1 MKNLLKDSLY
11 DLAAL
16 LLCALYV
23 ILAAIL
29 VACLFCFVLL
39 VSEIIGGYEDFLL
52 WMLLGDIAAGLVSGY
67 VFCLFNRWINS
78 DEKKNKK
85 A

>member
-1 MKNLLKDSLY
+1 MKKLLKDSLY
-11 DLAAL
+11 DLLSL

-23 ILAAIL
+23 ILAAIP
-29 VACLFCFVLL
+29 VACLFGFVLL
-39 VSEIIGGYEDFLL
+39 VTEIIGGYEDFLL
-52 WMLLGDIAAGLVSGY
+52 WMLLGDIAAGLASGY